1 MEGLTTAP
9 RPRSVHHHD
18 PNIRQRL
25 VEVAM
30 DLFTKRGYSATSV
43 REIVEGAGVSKPV
56 LYYHFGSKEGLY
68 LEIMRR
74 LKQTLDE
81 TLGGLRQ
88 ERGST
93 RERIRR
99 FGLGIFDVFSKNTA
113 AVRFLNAVFW
123 GPPQG
128 APDFDVD
135 SFFEPLMASLRTFVD
150 EGVSRGELRKGS
162 GPDLSFALIGALS
175 FAMDFH
181 LAHPDR
187 SPGREGL
194 ARSLELILAGAGSPA
209 RRGEPR

>member
-1 MEGLTTAP
+1 MESLTTAS
-9 RPRSVHHHD
+9 RVRSIHRHD

-25 VEVAM
+25 IDVALN
-30 DLFTKRGYSATSV
+30 LFTSRGYSATSV

-56 LYYHFGSKEGLY
+56 LYYHFGSKEGIY

-74 LKQTLDE
+74 LDRTLQE
-81 TLGGLRQ
+81 TLGGLQQ
-88 ERGST
+88 ERGSP

-113 AVRFLNAVFW
+113 AVRFLNSVFW

-128 APDFDVD
+128 APDFNVD
-135 SFFEPLMASLRTFVD
+135 SFLEPLMASIRALVE
-150 EGVSRGELRKGS
+150 EGVARGEFRKAS
-162 GPDLSFALIGALS
+162 APDLSFALLGALS

-181 LAHPDR
+181 LAHPGR

-194 ARSLELILAGAGSPA
+194 ARNLDLILAGGA
-209 RRGEPR
+209 RPGLRGGRR